1 MLVACPACKFTKDI
15 PEDRL
20 QREGLTAICP
30 RCRTQFA
37 VEYHTRRN
45 RRVSGKVWIAFL
57 LIGIFSAGLI
67 LTQDWKLDKDY
78 FLQPGVWQGE
88 MTYMGKKHPFELV
101 IETARDGQMTGYMD
115 WVGMSPR
122 YRLAV
127 KGTYEGNHL
136 LFEDYAFLE
145 RKGTSGLYD
154 RKDVYIIGNEM
165 TGTDKNG
172 AATFHA
178 LKRESAPF

>member
-1 MLVACPACKFTKDI
+1 MIVTCPGCKFSKNI
-15 PEDRL
+15 PEARL
-20 QREGLTAICP
+20 EQEGLTATCP

-37 VEYHTRRN
+37 VDFGAGRTRLVR
-45 RRVSGKVWIAFL
+45 GKVWIAVL
-57 LIGIFSAGLI
+57 LLGICAAWLI
-67 LTQDWKLDKDY
+67 IEHDWKLDRDY

-88 MTYMGKKHPFELV
+88 MTYLGKEHPFELV

-127 KGTYEGNHL
+127 RGTYEGNHL

-145 RKGTSGLYD
+145 KKGTSGLYD

-172 AATFHA
+172 AALFHA
-178 LKRESAPF
+178 LKRESTPF